1 MGASGFKVY
10 SYRWAVLAAFMLVIA
25 VNQLSWITFAPI
37 TTQAMNFY
45 GVSDL
50 EIGLLS
56 LSFMAVYVVI
66 SFPASWIIDTY
77 GIRVGVG
84 IGAALTGLFGLL
96 RGLTASSYAG
106 ILVAQIGIAIG
117 QPFIL
122 NAITTV
128 AGRWF
133 PANERATASG
143 LGSLSIYVG
152 ILLGLALTPYL
163 VLRTSIPGML
173 ILYGVGGLL
182 AMLVFFIVARDRPP
196 SPPCP
201 PEEDVR
207 SMVLEGLAKMLR
219 QRSFI
224 LLLAVFFVG
233 LGVFNAATTWIE
245 QILSPRGFSATQAGD
260 AGGLMILGGILGA
273 VLLPMLSDRAHRRV
287 PYLVLA
293 VAGSTVG
300 LAGVTLAA
308 SYTLLLAS
316 SFVFGFFL
324 LSAGPLGFQYGAE
337 ITFPAPEGTSNGLLL
352 LMGQISGIAFILG
365 LDAAKAPNT
374 GSMTLP
380 LLVLMGLMASCLVLT
395 AGLTEA
401 PRIPQGPQ

>member
-1 MGASGFKVY
+1 MRGLWSCERARPTAISILAVNCIKSSTAGAGACKEADSEIKTHQPSRLTPLPRLRNYLHRRGFLIANKPQKEHLPWCESGFKVY

-25 VNQLSWITFAPI
+25 INQLSWITFAPI
-37 TTQAMNFY
+37 TTQAMTFY

-56 LSFMAVYVVI
+56 LSFMAVYVVV
-66 SFPASWIIDTY
+66 SFPASWVIDTY

-96 RGLTASSYAG
+96 RGFTASTYAG

-133 PANERATASG
+133 PQKERATASG
-143 LGSLSIYVG
+143 LGSLSIYLG

-163 VLRTSIPGML
+163 VLRSGIPGML
-173 ILYGVGGLL
+173 TMYGAGGLV

-201 PEEDVR
+201 PEQDVR
-207 SMVLEGLAKMLR
+207 SLVLEGLAKMLR

-260 AGGLMILGGILGA
+260 AGGLMILGGILGR
-273 VLLPMLSDRAHRRV
+273 RASAHALGSCSPAGTVSCPGGGGRHGRFGRCN
-287 PYLVLA
+287 
-293 VAGSTVG
+293 AGSQ
-300 LAGVTLAA
+300 LHVTLGQF
-308 SYTLLLAS
+308 SLFLDS
-316 SFVFGFFL
+316 S
-324 LSAGPLGFQYGAE
+324 
-337 ITFPAPEGTSNGLLL
+337 
-352 LMGQISGIAFILG
+352 
-365 LDAAKAPNT
+365 
-374 GSMTLP
+374 
-380 LLVLMGLMASCLVLT
+380 C
-395 AGLTEA
+395 
-401 PRIPQGPQ
+401 